1 MDLQLGTSGIQYGSC
16 ARGSWKRPNWPDNNG
31 GNQMQIEMI
40 EKTKDRFDLE
50 QEILQCWNITDD
62 IKSYVAESATS
73 EEFAAL
79 AQYYERKFDRL
90 WNTFESMVHE
100 RKM

>member
-1 MDLQLGTSGIQYGSC
+1 
-16 ARGSWKRPNWPDNNG
+16 
-31 GNQMQIEMI
+31 MQIEMI

-50 QEILQCWNITDD
+50 QEILECWKVTDD
-62 IKSYVAESATS
+62 IKHYVEGSATS
-73 EEFAAL
+73 EEFSVL

-90 WNTFESMVHE
+90 WETFESMVHQ